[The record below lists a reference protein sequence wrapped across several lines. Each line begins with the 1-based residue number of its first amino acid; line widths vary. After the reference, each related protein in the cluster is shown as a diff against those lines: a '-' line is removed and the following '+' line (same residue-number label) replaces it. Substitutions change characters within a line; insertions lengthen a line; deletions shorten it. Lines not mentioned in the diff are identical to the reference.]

1 MRVNP
6 AKALWREA
14 RAAASFLA
22 QGMLGPFGATSVLPY
37 KRRKGVSALRALVM
51 MFALSLANPGF
62 AADEAL
68 NRVGARVA
76 VSLEEQTFRF
86 TYLRMPIGEVTFLY
100 ENGMGAR
107 SREDRSMI
115 AERTSDDVGANLTPD
130 GVAARPDFGAIGG
143 RELIPGN
150 AWLMGL
156 TGKTNGFVSWL
167 KDYEGH
173 YQSRPS
179 QSSILYTVRAIDRGY
194 EEVRE
199 IEFHSSAGRR
209 GLPQVIAFKDRTAVD
224 ALEPDPQWDA
234 QSLDPVNLLR
244 TLLQDIE
251 RLRGCPADSL
261 SYRLFDGKRRY
272 VATLMGEEKEKRL
285 AGSVALC
292 VLFLSKAA
300 LEVEQ
305 LEPPGRAIS
314 RLRKEASEASA
325 LRSDLQDTNLAGYRE
340 SLDVKLGR
348 GTTLGVSSAPSGA
361 ELFWPFNQSAL
372 RVDFEVSLEQGV
384 ARYQSF
390 RIDSPFGKIKG
401 SLVLE

>member
-1 MRVNP
+1 M
-6 AKALWREA
+6 
-14 RAAASFLA
+14 
-22 QGMLGPFGATSVLPY
+22 FGAPSVLPC
-37 KRRKGVSALRALVM
+37 KRRGGVSALRALVV
-51 MFALSLANPGF
+51 MFALLLTSRGF
-62 AADEAL
+62 AAGEAF
-68 NRVGARVA
+68 NGVGARVP

-86 TYLRMPIGEVTFLY
+86 TYLRIPIGEVTILY
-100 ENGMGAR
+100 ESGEGAQ
-107 SREDRSMI
+107 SRDGRGVI
-115 AERTSDDVGANLTPD
+115 AERTSDAVGVNLMPD
-130 GVAARPDFGAIGG
+130 GVAARPGFGAIGG
-143 RELIPGN
+143 REVNPGN

-156 TGKTNGFVSWL
+156 TGKTNGLVSWL

-179 QSSILYTVRAIDRGY
+179 QSGILYTVRAIDRGY

-199 IEFHSSAGRR
+199 IEFHTSTGRR
-209 GLPQVIAFKDRTAVD
+209 GLPQVIAFKDRTAAE
-224 ALEPDPQWDA
+224 ALEPDAQWDA

-244 TLLQDIE
+244 SSLQEIE

-272 VATLMGEEKEKRL
+272 VATLMGGEGEKPL

-292 VLFLSKAA
+292 VLFLSKEA

-305 LEPPGRAIS
+305 LEPQGRAIS
-314 RLRKEASEASA
+314 RLRQEASEASA
-325 LRSDLQDTNLAGYRE
+325 LPSDLHDTNLAGYRE
-340 SLDVKLGR
+340 SLDVKLG
-348 GTTLGVSSAPSGA
+348 GGITSEVSSAPSGA
-361 ELFWPFNQSAL
+361 ELFWPFDQSVL

-390 RIDSPFGKIKG
+390 RINSPFGKIKG